1 MYVTIGV
8 PLIYHLDKKTLKP
21 IKHPQAIEPLSGYYL
36 GNQEEIRN
44 KILGVKN
51 QSVAKK

>member
-1 MYVTIGV
+1 M
-8 PLIYHLDKKTLKP
+8 PLVYHLDKKTLKP
-21 IKHPQAIEPLSGYYL
+21 IKHKDAIAPLSGYYL
-36 GNQEEIRN
+36 GNQEEIKN